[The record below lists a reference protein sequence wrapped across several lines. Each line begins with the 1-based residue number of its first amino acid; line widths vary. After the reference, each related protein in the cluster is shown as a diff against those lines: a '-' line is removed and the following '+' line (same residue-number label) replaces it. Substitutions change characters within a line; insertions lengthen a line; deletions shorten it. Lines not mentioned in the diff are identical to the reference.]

1 MREYGSGRDSLP
13 TLAEVNITSLVD
25 IAFTLLVIF
34 IITAP
39 ILQGGIEVDL
49 PEAETAPITQSDAVV
64 VTVDRTGTVFLGE
77 VEMADLQEFEAMF
90 PSYVSDRGANQ
101 VYLKGD
107 RGASYGRVLQV
118 IGLIERL
125 DVAGLGLVAEPEA
138 VEGGN

>member
-49 PEAETAPITQSDAVV
+49 PEAETAPITQSEAVV

-77 VEMADLQEFEAMF
+77 VEMADLDEFEAMF
-90 PSYVSDRGANQ
+90 PSYVGDRGANQ

-125 DVAGLGLVAEPEA
+125 DVAGLGLVAEPEMA
-138 VEGGN
+138 EGGN